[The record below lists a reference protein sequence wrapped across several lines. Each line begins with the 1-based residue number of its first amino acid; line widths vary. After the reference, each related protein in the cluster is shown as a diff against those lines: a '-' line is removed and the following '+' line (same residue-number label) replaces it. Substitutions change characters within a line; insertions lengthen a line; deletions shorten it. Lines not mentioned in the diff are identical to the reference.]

1 MLILWI
7 VWAALTSTVFVCGT
21 VAWFMPAAGHLA
33 DPEKARTL
41 FIILAVFSGAL
52 LSTALIVRIRTCS
65 IANIQRALREFAD
78 GRTSLA
84 PTSEELKD
92 IKTFGDTPAE
102 TAVARRLF
110 KGCAVSWALAE
121 AVAIHGFGLSHMSG
135 DRTMYVS
142 FALPAL
148 IFLIWARPPRGLIR
162 DEIARFEASH

>member
-33 DPEKARTL
+33 DPEKTRAL
-41 FIILAVFSGAL
+41 FTGLALFSGVLLTAAL
-52 LSTALIVRIRTCS
+52 MIRIRTCRVS
-65 IANIQRALREFAD
+65 NIQKALREFAD

-84 PTSEELKD
+84 PSAEEQKD
-92 IKTFGDTPAE
+92 IKAFGDSPAE
-102 TAVARRLF
+102 TAVARHIF
-110 KGCAVSWALAE
+110 NGCAISWALAE

-135 DRTMYVS
+135 NRTMYVS

-148 IFLIWARPPRGLIR
+148 LFLLWARPPRTLIR